1 MKLLLVLAI
10 VAAASVS
17 AYDVYIYNYD
27 QGDLIWD
34 PVLGDSVDTG
44 YWVEQLLLASGDNV
58 DSGTSLPTDLS
69 SYDTVF
75 MMMAIYTC

>member
-1 MKLLLVLAI
+1 MKMMLVLAAI
-10 VAAASVS
+10 AAASVAAS
-17 AYDVYIYNYD
+17 NVYIFNYD

-44 YWVEQLLLASGDNV
+44 YWIEELLIASGDNV

>member
-1 MKLLLVLAI
+1 MKLMLVLAAI
-10 VAAASVS
+10 AAASVAAS
-17 AYDVYIYNYD
+17 NVYIFNYD

-44 YWVEQLLLASGDNV
+44 YWVEQLLIASGDNV